1 MEIKDIEKVAK
12 LCKQVHFR
20 HKDNPKEGFF
30 YIKKADTEVLIKK
43 DGNDIYVAFN
53 GTELEVFD
61 IVPHFLRRSIDV
73 PLFGK
78 VHQGYFLKLMIV
90 YYKLINTLLE
100 LTWNTTVKCN
110 LYVVGHSMGGAL
122 AQLFAL
128 SMYNRTPLKRFCM
141 SSGESSGESSGDL
154 YERGDIKRPLECTPV
169 FSNVQAITF
178 GSCKPI
184 KEIHH
189 FASKPII
196 RNFYVE
202 EDYVGLFP
210 YGYECCGDIYVIPK
224 RAQIVMERLFDK
236 EKFDILKVIASMFMT
251 KRHGIDY
258 YIEQIK
264 KCS

>member
-1 MEIKDIEKVAK
+1 MIEVKDIEKVAK

-20 HKDNPKEGFF
+20 HKDDPKEGLY

-78 VHQGYFLKLMIV
+78 VHQGYFLKLMTV
-90 YYKLINTLLE
+90 YYKVINTLLK
-100 LTWNTTVKCN
+100 LTWDTTAKCN

-128 SMYNRTPLKRFCM
+128 SIYNRTPLKRFCKQ
-141 SSGESSGESSGDL
+141 SVGIKHVSGSTE
-154 YERGDIKRPLECTPV
+154 YQVKCTPV
-169 FSNVQAITF
+169 FGNVQAITF

-184 KEIHH
+184 KEIHQL
-189 FASKPII
+189 ASRPII
-196 RNFYVE
+196 QNYYVE

-210 YGYECCGDIYVIPK
+210 RGYDCTGDTYVIPK
-224 RAQIVMERLFDK
+224 RGNIVMERLFDK